1 MKRAVKEYTLGMSDV
16 LKNESSSSKKLH
28 GNEFMPELKRYSKD
42 EKFLSRLFKSK
53 SKDVMYNFLL
63 LSLSF
68 DDIENKNIVS
78 KIAEPIFKIT
88 DS

>member
-68 DDIENKNIVS
+68 DDIENKRSILRKS
-78 KIAEPIFKIT
+78 EAIFKIKE
-88 DS
+88 